1 MQQETPEI
9 KITTHTI
16 PDHRKSF
23 IEVGD
28 TFSGTLSNPHE
39 LYSWHKNE
47 EPVSPGDVAIKLG
60 IPSRASAKDGSREVF
75 SLFGYRDIQKVLR
88 DSETF
93 SSGLLLEGL
102 GEFLGRIITGLDGDE
117 HKRVRG
123 LLQPAFM
130 PAVLEGWKAG
140 IIRPV
145 IESMLDQIEPRG
157 RADLLQDFNLHF
169 PVRIIYAIMG
179 FPADPE
185 AMDRFS
191 GWALAILAGP
201 QIDPAK
207 AAKSRRAAFKAAED
221 LYSHVLPIVT
231 ARRAAGV
238 EGDDMM
244 ATLLRAKH
252 EGQTLSDAEVASF
265 VRMLLPAAAETTTR
279 SFSNL
284 LALLLQR
291 PDLLAE
297 VRADRSLIP
306 GAINEVMRYEPPVGF
321 LARQA
326 TRDVEIG
333 GVAIP
338 AGAALT
344 LVVSSGNRDGSVFEK
359 PEVFDI
365 RRKPAP
371 PALGFGFGVHM
382 CIGMLVAKAQM
393 EIALNALLD
402 RFPTLEL
409 DGPAPEIVGVHF
421 RSPGAL
427 SVRWDV

>member
-1 MQQETPEI
+1 MQQDSVPSSLNTDGYGDP
-9 KITTHTI
+9 
-16 PDHRKSF
+16 RRSF
-23 IEVGD
+23 QSVGD
-28 TFSGTLSNPHE
+28 TFSGSLSNPSE
-39 LYSWHKNE
+39 LYASHRINS
-47 EPVSPGDVAIKLG
+47 PVSTGDIAITLG
-60 IPSRASAKDGSREVF
+60 IPSRASAKDGSRTVF

-88 DSETF
+88 DADTF
-93 SSGLLLEGL
+93 ASGLLLEGL

-130 PAVLEGWKAG
+130 PAVLEGWKTR

-145 IESMLDQIEPRG
+145 IDEMLDQIEPRG

-179 FPADPE
+179 FPSDPE

-191 GWALAILAGP
+191 SWALAILAGP

-207 AAKSRRAAFKAAED
+207 AAESRRAAFQAAGD
-221 LYSHVLPIVT
+221 LYDHVLPIVT
-231 ARRAAGV
+231 ARRAEGIT
-238 EGDDMM
+238 GDDMM
-244 ATLLRAKH
+244 ATLLRAEH
-252 EGQTLSDAEVASF
+252 EGQSLSDAEVASF

-291 PDLLAE
+291 PALLAE
-297 VRADRSLIP
+297 VRADRTLIP

-344 LVVSSGNRDGSVFEK
+344 LVVSSGNRDETVFEDA
-359 PEVFDI
+359 EVFDI

-409 DGPAPEIVGVHF
+409 DGPPPEIVGVHF
-421 RSPGAL
+421 RSPAAL
-427 SVRWDV
+427 PVRWSV